1 MLKPDIHTLSRIM
14 TGSLQNMAEDGEL
27 PPGDHSFE
35 DVFGFSA
42 GDIDGIHTH
51 KTGVGD
57 GVWFR
62 LKDGRV
68 ISALAEESDADPAL
82 YDTAGN

>member
-1 MLKPDIHTLSRIM
+1 MMKPDIQTLARIM
-14 TGSLQNMAEDGEL
+14 VSCLQNMAEEGDL
-27 PPGDHSFE
+27 PPGYHSFE

-42 GDIDGIHTH
+42 DDIDGIHTH

-68 ISALAEESDADPAL
+68 ISAHAEESEANPAL
-82 YDTAGN
+82 YDTVSN